1 MIRKNTLLAV
11 SILCAVNGWG
21 MAANSLNIGE
31 NSVVTGDN
39 SVVGGKN
46 SSVNGNNSI
55 AFGEGAK
62 VTESSVFAIGKRAGS
77 FKRKQSCYR

>member
-1 MIRKNTLLAV
+1 MIRKNTLLAI
-11 SILCAVNGWG
+11 SILCAVNGWS

-62 VTESSVFAIGKRAGS
+62 VTESSVFAIGKRAEVLKENS
-77 FKRKQSCYR
+77 LA

>member
-39 SVVGGKN
+39 SVVGGKTPVSTGIILLLSEKELKLRN
-46 SSVNGNNSI
+46 PASLQS
-55 AFGEGAK
+55 ER
-62 VTESSVFAIGKRAGS
+62 E
-77 FKRKQSCYR
+77 RKF